1 MKKFKRILRLS
12 GLICLII
19 LASVGMGIGGAVP
32 IPMANKKEDTI
43 ELIVESSDDDDEA
56 ELNELEIKG

>member
-1 MKKFKRILRLS
+1 MKKFKRILKLL

-32 IPMANKKEDTI
+32 IPMVNKKEDTI
-43 ELIVESSDDDDEA
+43 ELIVESSEDDKA
-56 ELNELEIKG
+56 ELNELEIKR

>member
-1 MKKFKRILRLS
+1 MKKFKRILRLL

-32 IPMANKKEDTI
+32 LPMANKKEDTI
-43 ELIVESSDDDDEA
+43 ELIVESSDDDEA
-56 ELNELEIKG
+56 ELNELKIKG

>member
-1 MKKFKRILRLS
+1 MNNFKRTLKLL
-12 GLICLII
+12 GLICLIV

-43 ELIVESSDDDDEA
+43 ELIVKSDDIDET
-56 ELNELEIKG
+56 ELNELEIK